1 MNLTL
6 KAATKLTIAVTLLT
20 LLSASRSLAAES
32 EWSDTN
38 SDASWSDSKADSSA
52 PSGDSSQTSQVPA
65 PIVAAPVPPAAAQQE
80 VPVGAASNH
89 AAASFEAVPSTAA
102 ATAQP
107 APAVASVT
115 APAPVASEAQNDGSI
130 SASEPKPGPVS
141 LSIAP
146 VLSAPT
152 GLTSISKDPNDA
164 PSLLGG
170 SPFVHS
176 APRAAAPFPLL
187 LNQAVQNY
195 VEDFLDQPKG
205 LELAFKRSRPFFPE
219 MVEELKA
226 QGVPDDLVYLTFAE
240 SDFAKN
246 GKGPWQFTFDTAARF
261 GLRVNKWLDERRD
274 PILST
279 RAAAEY
285 LAELHDQA
293 DNDWRVAVIAW
304 NTGEGNLNRYWL
316 LEGATNYTK
325 FASRL
330 PRRTRQLLNRF
341 MAVAFIAHNAN
352 TYGIEAA
359 NDTEGDIGWT
369 TQQFRG
375 GTLLSSIA
383 RKFETTVSKLHELN
397 PALRTDRVPPNLSS
411 YIIRV
416 PSNDDSY

>member
-6 KAATKLTIAVTLLT
+6 KAATKLIIAVTLLT
-20 LLSASRSLAAES
+20 LFGASRSFAAAD
-32 EWSDTN
+32 EWSDSN
-38 SDASWSDSKADSSA
+38 SDASWSDSKTVSASPPEDSSQISSA
-52 PSGDSSQTSQVPA
+52 PGAVIAAPTSQAVTPD
-65 PIVAAPVPPAAAQQE
+65 
-80 VPVGAASNH
+80 PVGSASAH
-89 AAASFEAVPSTAA
+89 AAASFEAVPSTAVVA
-102 ATAQP
+102 PQP
-107 APAVASVT
+107 APAVVAV
-115 APAPVASEAQNDGSI
+115 PATPVN
-130 SASEPKPGPVS
+130 

-146 VLSAPT
+146 VLSAPSGPT
-152 GLTSISKDPNDA
+152 SISPRGLTSISKDPNDA
-164 PSLLGG
+164 PTLLSR

-176 APRAAAPFPLL
+176 EPRAAAPFPLL
-187 LNQAVQNY
+187 LNQAVRNY
-195 VEDFLDQPKG
+195 VEDFVDQPKG
-205 LELAFKRSRPFFPE
+205 LELAFTRSRPFFPE

-240 SDFAKN
+240 SDFSKG

-325 FASRL
+325 FADRL

-341 MAVAFIAHNAN
+341 MAVAFIAHNSA
-352 TYGIEAA
+352 TYGIGQVG
-359 NDTEGDIGWT
+359 DTEGDIGWT

-411 YIIRV
+411 YVIRV
-416 PSNDDSY
+416 PSDDDSY